1 MREFINA
8 ASATEVEALKK
19 ELMRSSETARK
30 AYKLAI
36 LSIILQVVLITYLIL
51 K

>member
-1 MREFINA
+1 MREFINV
-8 ASATEVEALKK
+8 ASATEVEALKQ
-19 ELMRSSETARK
+19 ELMRSSETAKK

-36 LSIILQVVLITYLIL
+36 VSIILQIVLITYLVV

>member
-8 ASATEVEALKK
+8 ASATEVEALKE